1 MSFDAPIPRPRATK
15 ELYPVDPAVQDL
27 LKLSTFSSDKFDIK
41 DFIASMSEKLIAQS
55 KAEPGP
61 FDPKPFIRTFES
73 AVDVLIDL
81 RKDVQ
86 KKTEREEQ
94 SCKTAEKE
102 YSKKLSELNKG
113 FESVG
118 KSFNGMESKIT
129 EVGRTAVRIG
139 EQLESVH
146 IARQRAQAAHDI
158 VSYWNQFSR
167 GDTTKI
173 EALRKEGRE
182 GRQQVA
188 VLLRR
193 LTAVSKELDVK
204 NATRARTELEKYCE
218 KFEKDML
225 RLFDKSYRK
234 GDPKIMK
241 HCAQTL
247 LEFNGGASCVQI
259 YVNQHDFF
267 ISKSRVNETTT
278 IEETHLWE
286 ILPDPDA
293 SLPKRDLGL
302 AALLEDIRTTV
313 GQEAQIIQAV
323 FPNPPVVMQVF
334 LQRVFEQSI
343 QGHIEMLLEKAS
355 AISTLAFLRLLQLA
369 HIQVSALV
377 EDLRPYD
384 LSAVMSAPSSRA
396 AVEGNSLDALE
407 TRDARGMGVALP
419 FGTMLES
426 AMEELFVH
434 YIEGTKYIEKESKSL
449 GELYSEYLA
458 KFTKVHLMMRTKAS
472 SGGLLDRIANQ
483 LASGTGTSLSAAAA
497 SSSASS
503 AFAKLSG
510 MASSMKLSA
519 YPGSTTSPV
528 SPVPPVPIN
537 GAATEISRSAASTTA
552 GGQSESVNEAD
563 GVLSL
568 DTAETMLKWHAEAIG
583 RCVEMSPSAEL
594 PKNVLTLTKV
604 LAESLGAGYVEVA
617 LETAQVRLDTRDTKL
632 EPDIS
637 SSLAVIRIVDLIC
650 QLWQQYSSIA
660 LIPLTSSSVTG
671 RREIMIFKGQTISHI
686 EGLANTLEQKV
697 IDSIVAWL
705 SAQLQKQKKTD
716 FKPRNDD
723 LSFARVNTD
732 PCTGCCEILE
742 KVRDAAKDKLS
753 GQNLE
758 SFLTEIGVTFHSM
771 LLEHFKKF
779 PVSATGGLML
789 AKDLKSY
796 QDTIATFGISALD
809 ERFEFIRQLGNVF
822 LVRPEILKT
831 YITEDHLGRIDSR
844 LLRPYLM
851 QRVDWGQIT
860 FDTLLGP
867 VDDLNEAETSTTTS
881 MARVGSEAVKGLR
894 ERLGMSRLSVMMK
907 ELEGLRGSAATT
919 TGAAA
924 PSGTGATAGTQ
935 PTGTGGG
942 YFSFGYSMN
951 S

>member
-1 MSFDAPIPRPRATK
+1 MSYDAPIPRNKPAK
-15 ELYPVDPAVQDL
+15 ELHPLDPAVQDL
-27 LKLSTFSSDKFDIK
+27 LQLSTFSSDKFDIK

-61 FDPKPFIRTFES
+61 FDPKPFICTFES

-158 VSYWNQFSR
+158 VSYWSQFSR

-182 GRQQVA
+182 GRQQIA

-193 LTAVSKELDVK
+193 LTAVSKELDVQ

-267 ISKSRVNETTT
+267 ISKSRLNETTS

-293 SLPKRDLGL
+293 SLPKKDLGL
-302 AALLEDIRTTV
+302 AALLDDIRTTV

-369 HIQVSALV
+369 HVQISALV

-384 LSAVMSAPSSRA
+384 LSAVMSASSSRPA
-396 AVEGNSLDALE
+396 LEGSSLDALE

-434 YIEGTKYIEKESKSL
+434 YIEGTKYLEKESKSL
-449 GELYSEYLA
+449 GELYSEYLTR
-458 KFTKVHLMMRTKAS
+458 FTKVHLMMRTKATG
-472 SGGLLDRIANQ
+472 GGLLDRIANQ
-483 LASGTGTSLSAAAA
+483 LSSGTGTSLSATAA

-503 AFAKLSG
+503 AFAQLRG

-519 YPGSTTSPV
+519 YPGSAASPV
-528 SPVPPVPIN
+528 ALNPPVSLHGPAPDASKPS
-537 GAATEISRSAASTTA
+537 AATTAA
-552 GGQSESVNEAD
+552 GHSESVNEAD
-563 GVLSL
+563 GILSL
-568 DTAETMLKWHAEAIG
+568 DTAEKMLKWHAEAIG
-583 RCVEMSPSAEL
+583 RCVEMSPAAEL

-604 LAESLGAGYVEVA
+604 LAESLGTGYVEMA
-617 LETAQVRLDTRDTKL
+617 LETAQVRLETRDTKV
-632 EPDIS
+632 EPDLS
-637 SSLAVIRIVDLIC
+637 SSLAVIRVVDLIC
-650 QLWQQYSSIA
+650 QLWQQYASIA

-671 RREIMIFKGQTISHI
+671 RREMIIFNGQTISRI
-686 EGLANTLEQKV
+686 EGLANALEQKV
-697 IDSIVAWL
+697 IDGIVAWL
-705 SAQLQKQKKTD
+705 SMQLQKQKKTD

-732 PCTGCCEILE
+732 PCTGCCDMLE
-742 KVRDAAKDKLS
+742 KVRDAAKENLS

-771 LLEHFKKF
+771 LLEHLKKF
-779 PVSATGGLML
+779 PVSATGGLMV
-789 AKDLKSY
+789 AKDLKTY
-796 QDTIATFGISALD
+796 QDTVATFGLPALD

-851 QRVDWGQIT
+851 QRVDWGQIS
-860 FDTLLGP
+860 FDALLGP
-867 VDDLNEAETSTTTS
+867 VDDLHEPETSTTTS

-907 ELEGLRGSAATT
+907 ELEGLRAYATT
-919 TGAAA
+919 AGAGATA
-924 PSGTGATAGTQ
+924 GTGTTAGTQ
-935 PTGTGGG
+935 PTATGGG
-942 YFSFGYSMN
+942 YFSFGYAMS
-951 S
+951 

>member
-1 MSFDAPIPRPRATK
+1 MSFDAPIPRPRPNK
-15 ELYPVDPAVQDL
+15 DLYPVDPTVQDL

-139 EQLESVH
+139 EQLESIH
-146 IARQRAQAAHDI
+146 LARQRAQAAHDI

-204 NATRARTELEKYCE
+204 NATR
-218 KFEKDML
+218 
-225 RLFDKSYRK
+225 
-234 GDPKIMK
+234 

-267 ISKSRVNETTT
+267 ISKARVNETTS

-286 ILPDPDA
+286 VLPDPNA
-293 SLPKRDLGL
+293 SLPKKELGL
-302 AALLEDIRTTV
+302 ATLLKDIRTTV

-343 QGHIEMLLEKAS
+343 QSHIEMLLEKAT

-369 HIQVSALV
+369 HIQISALV

-384 LSAVMSAPSSRA
+384 LSAVMSASSSRA
-396 AVEGNSLDALE
+396 AVEGSSLDVLE

-434 YIEGTKYIEKESKSL
+434 YIEGTKYLEREGKSL
-449 GELYSEYLA
+449 GELYSEDLTR
-458 KFTKVHLMMRTKAS
+458 FTKVHLMMRTKAS
-472 SGGLLDRIANQ
+472 SGGFLDRIANQ
-483 LASGTGTSLSAAAA
+483 LSSGTGTSLSAAAA

-503 AFAKLSG
+503 AFAKL

-519 YPGSTTSPV
+519 YPGSTASPT
-528 SPVPPVPIN
+528 SPVPPSPAGVTVETAKT
-537 GAATEISRSAASTTA
+537 GASATA

-568 DTAETMLKWHAEAIG
+568 ETAERMLKWHAEAIG
-583 RCVEMSPSAEL
+583 RCVEMSPSADL

-604 LAESLGAGYVEVA
+604 LAESLGTGYVEMA
-617 LETAQVRLDTRDTKL
+617 LETAQVRLETRDTKI
-632 EPDIS
+632 EPDIN
-637 SSLAVIRIVDLIC
+637 SSLAVIRVVDLIC

-671 RREIMIFKGQTISHI
+671 RREIMIFNGQTVSRI
-686 EGLANTLEQKV
+686 EGLANALEQKV
-697 IDSIVAWL
+697 IDSIVTWL
-705 SAQLQKQKKTD
+705 SGQLQKQKKTD
-716 FKPRNDD
+716 FKPRDDD

-732 PCTGCCEILE
+732 PCTGCCDILE
-742 KVRDAAKDKLS
+742 KVRDAAKENLS

-796 QDTIATFGISALD
+796 QDIVATFGIPALD

-851 QRVDWGQIT
+851 QRVDWGQISK
-860 FDTLLGP
+860 FDALLGP
-867 VDDLNEAETSTTTS
+867 VDDLNEPETSTATS
-881 MARVGSEAVKGLR
+881 MAKVGSEAVKGLR
-894 ERLGMSRLSVMMK
+894 ERLGMGRLSVMMK
-907 ELEGLRGSAATT
+907 ELEGLRAYTGTTTGSAATSG

-924 PSGTGATAGTQ
+924 GTQ
-935 PTGTGGG
+935 STGTGGG
-942 YFSFGYSMN
+942 YFSFGST
-951 S
+951 

>member
-1 MSFDAPIPRPRATK
+1 MSFDAPIPRPRANK
-15 ELYPVDPAVQDL
+15 DLYPVDPAIQDL
-27 LKLSTFSSDKFDIK
+27 LKISTFSSDKFDIK

-139 EQLESVH
+139 EQLESIH

-204 NATRARTELEKYCE
+204 NATR
-218 KFEKDML
+218 
-225 RLFDKSYRK
+225 
-234 GDPKIMK
+234 

-267 ISKSRVNETTT
+267 ISKSRVNETTS

-293 SLPKRDLGL
+293 SLPKKDLGL

-343 QGHIEMLLEKAS
+343 RSHIEMLLDKAS

-369 HIQVSALV
+369 HVQTSALV

-384 LSAVMSAPSSRA
+384 LSAVMSASSSRA
-396 AVEGNSLDALE
+396 AVEGSSLDALE

-419 FGTMLES
+419 FGTMLEG

-434 YIEGTKYIEKESKSL
+434 YIEGTKYLEKESKSL
-449 GELYSEYLA
+449 GELYSEYLMR
-458 KFTKVHLMMRTKAS
+458 FTKVHLMMRTKAS
-472 SGGLLDRIANQ
+472 SGGFLDRIANQ
-483 LASGTGTSLSAAAA
+483 LSSGTGTSLSAAAA

-510 MASSMKLSA
+510 MASSMKLSG
-519 YPGSTTSPV
+519 YPGSTASPT
-528 SPVPPVPIN
+528 SPVPPVPTN
-537 GAATEISRSAASTTA
+537 SGAAETARTSASATA

-563 GVLSL
+563 GVLNL
-568 DTAETMLKWHAEAIG
+568 ETAEKMLKWHAEAIG

-604 LAESLGAGYVEVA
+604 LAESLGVGYVEMA
-617 LETAQVRLDTRDTKL
+617 LETAQVRLDTRDTKI

-637 SSLAVIRIVDLIC
+637 SSLAVIRVVDLIC

-671 RREIMIFKGQTISHI
+671 RREIMIFNSQTVSRI
-686 EGLANTLEQKV
+686 EGLANALEQKV
-697 IDSIVAWL
+697 IDSIVTWL
-705 SAQLQKQKKTD
+705 SGQLQKQKKTD

-742 KVRDAAKDKLS
+742 KVRDAAKENLS

-796 QDTIATFGISALD
+796 QDTVATFGIPALD

-867 VDDLNEAETSTTTS
+867 VDDLNEPDTPTATS
-881 MARVGSEAVKGLR
+881 MAKVGTEAVKGLR
-894 ERLGMSRLSVMMK
+894 ERLGMGRLSVMMK
-907 ELEGLRGSAATT
+907 ELEGLRAYAGTTTGPAATSG

-924 PSGTGATAGTQ
+924 GTQ
-935 PTGTGGG
+935 STGTGGG
-942 YFSFGYSMN
+942 YFSFGST
-951 S
+951 